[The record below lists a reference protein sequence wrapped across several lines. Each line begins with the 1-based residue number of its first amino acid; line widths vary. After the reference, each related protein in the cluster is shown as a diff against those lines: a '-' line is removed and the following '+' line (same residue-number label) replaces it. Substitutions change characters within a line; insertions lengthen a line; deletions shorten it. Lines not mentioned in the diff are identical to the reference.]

1 MDLTRIFTIGGKPG
15 LNKLVAQSKNGVI
28 VESLVDGK
36 RFNASSTS
44 KISSLEDITIF
55 CLEGDK
61 PLKDVLQAIGKANSF
76 SKIEVP
82 IDDKLKETL
91 KKQLP
96 SFDEERVYNSDIK
109 KIFKWYNLLISK
121 DLLKLEEEQ
130 AEEQD
135 ETASDNKKGDSKTSS
150 EKTQKAVKQATP
162 NKVKAPVKKAPKGK
176 PSTKK
181 ASAIKSSSSKKNG

>member
-1 MDLTRIFTIGGKPG
+1 MDLTKIFTIGGKPG

-55 CLEGDK
+55 CIEGDK
-61 PLKDVLQAIGKANSF
+61 PLKEVLQAIGKAASF

-82 IDDKLKETL
+82 SDDKLKETL

-109 KIFKWYNLLISK
+109 KIFKWYNLLIST

-130 AEEQD
+130 NEAG
-135 ETASDNKKGDSKTSS
+135 SDSKASS
-150 EKTQKAVKQATP
+150 EKTQKTAKQASP
-162 NKVKAPVKKAPKGK
+162 KKVKAPVKKAPKGK